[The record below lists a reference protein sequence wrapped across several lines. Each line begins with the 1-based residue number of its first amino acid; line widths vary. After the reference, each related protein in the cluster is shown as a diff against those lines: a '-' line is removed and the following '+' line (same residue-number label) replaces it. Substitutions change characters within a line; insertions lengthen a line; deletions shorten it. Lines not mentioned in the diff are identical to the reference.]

1 MIEQLSDVHLLFES
15 FLSLGTQ
22 FILQGLVG
30 DLLNREFVIVT
41 LLYTF
46 LFLKHFQMA
55 ELALSKVDS
64 GESKPQFLVPKARC
78 RTLARCSVCFAIA
91 IIVISTFIIYN
102 SLLNILKNLM
112 ENPIGNCDFP
122 RASIAA

>member
-64 GESKPQFLVPKARC
+64 GES
-78 RTLARCSVCFAIA
+78 TTSE
-91 IIVISTFIIYN
+91 
-102 SLLNILKNLM
+102 NL
-112 ENPIGNCDFP
+112 I
-122 RASIAA
+122 